1 MGALKFKG
9 ANMMIPK
16 RPKIAEKDR
25 IKTWK
30 IFEGDT
36 VKITGGRKDVN
47 KTGKVISVLKN
58 LNAVIVEDCNMV
70 TKHIKPNPES
80 PKGSIIRK
88 EAHISVTNVQLV
100 DPATGNATKT
110 ILVRPRPGRQYMDPI
125 TGRHEFQ
132 RYSPSTG
139 SLIPKPTPRDPFA
152 SKDIGPLDT
161 AKDVVEAH
169 TFTPNITECPF
180 PNAFMNELERM
191 RRKNKESHAF

>member
-1 MGALKFKG
+1 MGGLKFKG
-9 ANMMIPK
+9 ANLMFPK
-16 RPKIAEKDR
+16 RPKIAPKDR
-25 IKTWK
+25 IKEWK

-36 VKITGGRKDVN
+36 VKIVGGRKDLH
-47 KTGKVISVLKN
+47 KTGKVLSVIKN

-70 TKHIKPNPES
+70 TKHIKPNQES

-110 ILVRPRPGRQYMDPI
+110 ILIRPRPGRQYMDPV
-125 TGRHEFQ
+125 TGRHEKQ

-139 SLIPKPTPRDPFA
+139 SLIPIPTPRDPFA
-152 SKDIGPLDT
+152 GKNIGPLDT
-161 AKDVVEAH
+161 AKNVVETH
-169 TFTPNITECPF
+169 TFIPSLTECPF